1 MQMKTQSSVSMLLLK
16 ADSCNVALL
25 SDANAGRAKKK
36 KASGFDGVAFL
47 HKRVSSQFVE
57 SFGIRDR
64 HLCLKDLKVLYP
76 DKTQVIFGA
85 GNGP

>member
-1 MQMKTQSSVSMLLLK
+1 MQMQEEQKKT
-16 ADSCNVALL
+16 
-25 SDANAGRAKKK
+25 K

-57 SFGIRDR
+57 SIGIRDR